1 MTRRRRRFGPGHLA
15 LATGMAVLAVVLG
28 FGTDNNAG
36 TRAYLPGDG
45 PTLSDPENDDQLA
58 APDRSDLIA
67 SSSPRPSQTSSASPS
82 PSRSRATARPKTSPT
97 ATPRPTERADRSRTT
112 PSSTPR
118 TSAPSTPSPKTTATR
133 QRIPASSQGT
143 PASSQGTPASSA
155 VHNAQESEVLRLV
168 NVERAGSGC
177 GPVTADAIL
186 AQVAR
191 AHSKDMAVNKFFD
204 HNSQDGRSPFDRMRA
219 AGYSFSTAAENIAA
233 GQQTASAVME
243 SWMNSPGHRKNIL
256 NCALKE
262 LGVGMW
268 KQSGSPY
275 GIYWTQDF
283 GTT

>member
-1 MTRRRRRFGPGHLA
+1 MTRRRRLFGPGHLA
-15 LATGMAVLAVVLG
+15 LATGGAVLAVVLG
-28 FGTDNNAG
+28 FGTDNDAG
-36 TRAYLPGDG
+36 TSAYLPGDG
-45 PTLSDPENDDQLA
+45 PTLSDPESDDQLA
-58 APDRSDLIA
+58 SPDRNDLTA
-67 SSSPRPSQTSSASPS
+67 SSSPGPSQTPSASPS
-82 PSRSRATARPKTSPT
+82 PSRSRATERPETSPT
-97 ATPRPTERADRSRTT
+97 PTPRRTERADRTRTT

-118 TSAPSTPSPKTTATR
+118 PTAPSAPSPSPKPTATR
-133 QRIPASSQGT
+133 RT
-143 PASSQGTPASSA
+143 PASAPGTPASSA

-177 GPVTADAIL
+177 GPVTADGLL

-243 SWMNSPGHRKNIL
+243 SWMNSPGHRENIL
-256 NCALKE
+256 NCGLKE